1 MKLEELGERAIIE
14 IFLKEIGGNIL
25 YEDSSLIDL
34 GDSYMV
40 ISTDIINER
49 LHIPREMTP
58 YQIGKYL
65 VNVNLSDIA
74 SMGAKPIGFLAAF
87 GLRKDLDENF
97 VKEIAK
103 GIRDVCKKYDVKFLG
118 GDTKES
124 SEINI
129 AGIAIG
135 IVEKDKVL
143 LRSKARVGD
152 LICVTGK
159 LGSAAMGYHC
169 LIRGI
174 YIEKFV
180 KKALEPEARIREG
193 MILKD
198 YANACID
205 ISDGLAYSLG
215 EISRRSNV
223 GFIIYEDK
231 IPYDKDIIDLCEKF
245 KIDFRDVLYYKG
257 GDYELL
263 FTIDRDK
270 VEELRDKI
278 EFYVIGEIKEKG
290 FGRKIFING
299 KVKEFEVNGWESF
312 KSRI

>member
-278 EFYVIGEIKEKG
+278 EFYVIGEIKERE